1 MSIELT
7 NEKKFGNG
15 WKLLNGDLIVDASG
29 IVQQV
34 IGTDNGVQ
42 GLQTLLLTQLGEDQ
56 IHPAVGMDFLGLMEN
71 SSHLNRARQIEF
83 AGLMIRTALL
93 QDDRVQGISSV
104 DYVEDD
110 SVGRTLAFKVI
121 LTMFNQEDLTVQL
134 GVEL

>member
-7 NEKKFGNG
+7 DEKKFGNG
-15 WKLLNGDLIVDASG
+15 WKILDGDLVLDTSG
-29 IVQQV
+29 IIQQV

-42 GLQTLLLTQLGEDQ
+42 GLQTLLLTQFGEDFL
-56 IHPAVGMDFLGLMEN
+56 HPAVGMDFLSLVEN

-93 QDDRVQGISSV
+93 QDDRVQGISSI

-110 SVGRTLAFKVI
+110 SVGRSLAFKVI
-121 LTMFNQEDLTVQL
+121 LTMFNQDDITVQL
-134 GVEL
+134 GVEI